1 MRYFVFVISL
11 FILFGCR
18 DDRGENGFVKKEYYS
33 NGNLFSEVE
42 YLNDSIKNGV
52 AKFFYKNGQLK
63 EQGTFI
69 DNIKDGVYVA
79 FFENGVIKERG
90 NFRMGKPLGS
100 FYYYYP
106 NGNLRLYN
114 AQDYKEDVFYV
125 LKLDT
130 IGQKIK
136 EDGRIISAT
145 VSSPSYIEHYVVGD
159 TLILEYCVAQPP
171 GYKTNILIGHYLKNG
186 KVKKMIRAFEK
197 YSIVQSIATYKLIAN
212 EPGVYVIVNAGELI
226 DSLSK
231 QSKFDTT
238 YTTIEVAM

>member
-1 MRYFVFVISL
+1 MRYFLFVIGL
-11 FILFGCR
+11 FVLFGCR
-18 DDRGENGFVKKEYYS
+18 YNRGKNGFVKKEYYS

-63 EQGTFI
+63 EQGTFT
-69 DNIKDGVYVA
+69 DNIKDGEYVA
-79 FFENGVIKERG
+79 FFENGTIKERG
-90 NFRMGKPLGS
+90 NFRMGKPLGN
-100 FYYYYP
+100 FFYYYP

-114 AQDYKEDVFYV
+114 AQDYKEDVFYA

-130 IGQKIK
+130 ICQKIK
-136 EDGRIISAT
+136 EDGRIISPT
-145 VSSPSYIEHYVVGD
+145 VSSPSYKKHYVVDD

-171 GYKTNILIGHYLKNG
+171 GYKTNILIGHYLKKG

-197 YSIVQSIATYKLIAN
+197 YPIVQSIATYRFKAK
-212 EPGVYVIVNAGELI
+212 EPGVHVIVNAGELI

-238 YTTIEVAM
+238 YTTIEVGM